1 MTSWKQRGNLQ
12 LLQYMQWF
20 YTASKLIR
28 DYNLETY
35 LQILGQFVDELDEK
49 EQKNEKEYNIIR
61 KIS

>member
-35 LQILGQFVDELDEK
+35 LQILGQFVDELETRKREK
-49 EQKNEKEYNIIR
+49 
-61 KIS
+61 